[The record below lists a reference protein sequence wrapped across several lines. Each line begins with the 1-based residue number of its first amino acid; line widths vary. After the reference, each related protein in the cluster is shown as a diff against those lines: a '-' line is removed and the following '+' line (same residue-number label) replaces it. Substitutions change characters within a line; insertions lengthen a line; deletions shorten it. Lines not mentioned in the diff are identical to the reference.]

1 MHMAVARDVARPAGP
16 GADRSQR
23 LLDRRQYRRVLAHAA
38 LAVRAPPRDLGGDAM
53 AVGARKPAAAPLE
66 IGKYT
71 VPPSAQLEG
80 ALEIQASSS
89 AAEPQ

>member
-71 VPPSAQLEG
+71 VPPLG
-80 ALEIQASSS
+80 AA
-89 AAEPQ
+89 